1 MQCSLIENS
10 QPMAGVW
17 HRPNSSGKENTLEG
31 IRFVLDEFVSAG
43 INTVFIEAF
52 HHGMTFFRN
61 EMIPYYRGY
70 DEFDYGEYPD
80 YLSAFVKEAD
90 LRGLS
95 VHAWVQNFYI
105 GVRDEV
111 HFAVNHPEWILKN
124 QQGLTRHTT
133 EGQGFGG
140 YIFLDPANPEVRKY
154 LVEFYDLM
162 LQRFP
167 EINGLNLDYIRYP
180 VSIFEEDTDTGY
192 TDVAMTEFAEIHGIK
207 LMSTDARDEFN
218 QAIKENML
226 YEDWVAYRANHI
238 TVFVSSVSEMMRSK
252 YPNKPLSTAV
262 FPELD
267 EAYHKKKHNVRE
279 WLASGALDL
288 VTPMVYSYSADDVRA
303 QVKSMTQMCKGVR
316 CSAGLYATYH
326 KQSTDE
332 LIAHIN
338 AAVESGSDGFVLFD
352 AAKTFFEADEDY
364 KSALFEH
371 QTRLNCK

>member
-1 MQCSLIENS
+1 MQGSLTKNS

-17 HRPNSSGKENTLEG
+17 HRPNSSGKEDTLDG
-31 IRFVLDEFVSAG
+31 VRFILDEFVSAG
-43 INTVFIEAF
+43 INTVFVEVF

-80 YLSAFVKEAD
+80 YLTAFMKEAA

-111 HFAVNHPEWILKN
+111 HFAINHPEWILKN
-124 QQGLTRHTT
+124 QQGQTRHVT

-167 EINGLNLDYIRYP
+167 EFQGLNLDYIRYP
-180 VSIFEEDTDTGY
+180 VSIFDEDTDTGY
-192 TDVAMTEFAEIHGIK
+192 TDIAMTEFAARHGMDLK
-207 LMSTDARDEFN
+207 SEDTRSEFN
-218 QAIKENML
+218 KAVKENML
-226 YEDWVAYRANHI
+226 YEDWVAYRAKHI
-238 TVFVSSVSEMMRSK
+238 NDFVASVSKMMRSK
-252 YPNKPLSTAV
+252 YPTKLLSTAV
-262 FPELD
+262 FSELD
-267 EAYHKKKHNVRE
+267 EAYYKKKQDVRE
-279 WLASGALDL
+279 WLRCGALDF

-303 QVKSMTQMCKGVR
+303 QVKSMTQMCQGVR

-326 KQSTDE
+326 KQSADD
-332 LIAHIN
+332 LLSHIN
-338 AAVESGSDGFVLFD
+338 AAVESDSDGFVLFD

-364 KSALFEH
+364 KSALFEY
-371 QTRLNCK
+371 QTRLECK